1 MQIIFMGSPE
11 FALPSLNALRREY
24 DLCAVVTQPDR
35 PSGRG
40 RALQESAVKREASA
54 SKIPVIQPENLRETK
69 VYSHLASLQP
79 GLIVVAA
86 YGQIL
91 PRKILELPVH
101 GSINVHASLLPRWR
115 GAAPVQAAILA
126 GDAQT
131 GVTIMK
137 MDAGLDTG
145 PILKQTAT
153 PIRPDE
159 TGGELESRLA
169 RIGGEL
175 LVETIPGYLSGDITP
190 TPQEDAQS
198 TYAPM
203 LKKRDGEIDPELD
216 AEQLARQ
223 VRAFEPW
230 PSSFFYWGDL
240 RIVVRAARATLIQ
253 GTKIGEI
260 ILVEGLPAISTAS
273 GALVL
278 ERVQPAGK
286 REMNAGDFLNGAP
299 DLIGSPLTRS

>member
-54 SKIPVIQPENLRETK
+54 YKIPVIQPENLRETK
-69 VYSHLASLQP
+69 VYSHLASLRP

-169 RIGGEL
+169 RMGGEL
-175 LVETIPGYLSGDITP
+175 LVESIPGYLSGDITP

-216 AEQLARQ
+216 AERLARQ

-230 PSSFFYWGDL
+230 PSSFFYWSDL

-299 DLIGSPLTRS
+299 DLIGAQLTRS